1 MLHPMA
7 PATRADWPWG
17 IGSCD
22 PKGDSPWGIAR
33 KWSLNMPNSHDLACP
48 SSTVL
53 HLPSKCVRSGMT
65 HYRHT
70 EASWQAEHSKLSDEI
85 MPIMA
90 LPSFKKAH
98 ATCQLSHNLSLQY
111 IAKQQISGLAANSCI
126 WPSADQSLNS
136 RSIPSMLLNAVWLV
150 VEPPISKTFG
160 TLNPQSH
167 EDSIRTLKTYSVKT
181 KQLSQLF
188 VCSLLPLLDLRHE
201 FPSSA
206 LKCKLE
212 IQCRGMPHSCVPE

>member
-1 MLHPMA
+1 M
-7 PATRADWPWG
+7 
-17 IGSCD
+17 
-22 PKGDSPWGIAR
+22 
-33 KWSLNMPNSHDLACP
+33 
-48 SSTVL
+48 
-53 HLPSKCVRSGMT
+53 
-65 HYRHT
+65 
-70 EASWQAEHSKLSDEI
+70 
-85 MPIMA
+85 
-90 LPSFKKAH
+90 
-98 ATCQLSHNLSLQY
+98 
-111 IAKQQISGLAANSCI
+111 AKQQISGLAVNSCI

-160 TLNPQSH
+160 TLNPKSH
-167 EDSIRTLKTYSVKT
+167 EDYIRTLKTYSVKT

-212 IQCRGMPHSCVPE
+212 IHCRGMPHSCAVEKMIHYGRIWSQNRAPPNFMAQKHHHYFMAIPGCYFQKHPIFTVASAMIKAHRSNLRPWLWMFISNGSCSVIFIAESNPPKKTSS